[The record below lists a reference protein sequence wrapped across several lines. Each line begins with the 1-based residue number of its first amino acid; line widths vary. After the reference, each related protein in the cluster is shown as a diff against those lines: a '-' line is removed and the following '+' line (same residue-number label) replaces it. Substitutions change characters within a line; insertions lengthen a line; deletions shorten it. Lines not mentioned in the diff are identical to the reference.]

1 MPDITLIPADTL
13 QTIDTVINALSEV
26 KKEVVYT
33 VTAPNGEDEKTYK
46 LTFFF
51 TRNNDAALISVTI
64 ADEKY
69 TFSETKYTETIFLP
83 FGTESLYTTEDISA
97 IVTSDPLATNEVT
110 MDEEGTFTI
119 HVTAQDETT
128 DRTYTI
134 YQELGKDT
142 LNTLAMIYL
151 DDAELEHFEPTNTD
165 VYVYKLRS
173 GAGIPN
179 IRVLPSSETVTIE
192 TNSEE
197 LEDGTFAILHKN
209 QPGDTV
215 TIECSAENGD
225 IRTYRI
231 YFEVSGINYGR
242 PHPSENDVFL
252 RRYGKS
258 QVFVATINSDVT
270 FILYDQAG
278 RLISSNKVP
287 VADPNDI
294 EAAKYALRDSE
305 SDGGDRKDVLLD
317 VVDINCGL
325 LININPGQIYFYTFM
340 SGGGNFKSG
349 KIIAMP

>member
-1 MPDITLIPADTL
+1 
-13 QTIDTVINALSEV
+13 
-26 KKEVVYT
+26 
-33 VTAPNGEDEKTYK
+33 
-46 LTFFF
+46 
-51 TRNNDAALISVTI
+51 
-64 ADEKY
+64 
-69 TFSETKYTETIFLP
+69 
-83 FGTESLYTTEDISA
+83 
-97 IVTSDPLATNEVT
+97 
-110 MDEEGTFTI
+110 MDENGTFTI
-119 HVTAQDETT
+119 HVWAQDETT

-142 LNTLAMIYL
+142 LNTLEMIYL
-151 DDAELEHFEPTNTD
+151 DDVEMENFDPDNNG
-165 VYVYKLRS
+165 VYIYRLRD

-192 TNSEE
+192 SNSEE
-197 LEDGTFAILHKN
+197 LEDGTYTILHKN

-215 TIECSAENGD
+215 KIECSAANGD

-231 YFEVSGINYGR
+231 LFEVSGINYGR
-242 PHPSENDVFL
+242 PHPSEKDVFL

-258 QVFVATINSDVT
+258 QVFVATINSDVL
-270 FILYDQAG
+270 FQLYDQAG

-305 SDGGDRKDVLLD
+305 NDGGGQKDILLD
-317 VVDINCGL
+317 VVDISCGL

-340 SGGGNFKSG
+340 SSGGHFKSG